1 MIAFTETPNSSQIA
15 AHAYDGVAQ
24 HLHVKF
30 RSGGHYVYKAVPP
43 EAAEQFAQAE
53 SIGKHLYAHIR
64 GKFEYER
71 QPEAPPDEATEATTT
86 DGNTVDFRTP
96 WPTPGAA

>member
-30 RSGGHYVYKAVPP
+30 RSGGHYVYKGVPS
-43 EAAEQFAQAE
+43 EVAEQFAAAE
-53 SIGKHLYAHIR
+53 SVGKHLYANVR
-64 GKFEYER
+64 GKFEHER
-71 QPEAPPDEATEATTT
+71 LPDEPTEVTTT
-86 DGNTVDFRTP
+86 DGKTVDFKEP
-96 WPTPGAA
+96 WPLPSA